1 MQLFYNNDTFRAF
14 ICPDPI
20 CPTSPARPIGSLQ
33 QNISNLSLARASRPP
48 LFSLFLSRMPLALLP
63 LSLRCRRASRCAGS
77 SLPPLFSLSCAL
89 VLLPLLSLSLQCG
102 QASPTQWR
110 SASAWPQPEQAM
122 TWWPERP
129 STRWPSHGRTS
140 TVGLAQVLPTNL
152 ALLSQSCGRCLL
164 VASCRAAAYKRRRA
178 VASGELYT
186 PMSLHFVQAASRCC
200 A

>member
-89 VLLPLLSLSLQCG
+89 VLLPLLSLSAVR
-102 QASPTQWR
+102 ASVPNTVAQR
-110 SASAWPQPEQAM
+110 LGVASARAGHDM
-122 TWWPERP
+122 
-129 STRWPSHGRTS
+129 
-140 TVGLAQVLPTNL
+140 
-152 ALLSQSCGRCLL
+152 
-164 VASCRAAAYKRRRA
+164 VARATLDTMA
-178 VASGELYT
+178 
-186 PMSLHFVQAASRCC
+186 
-200 A
+200 